1 MNINNKKTKKMKKVK
16 LLTLLTV
23 LLVVFSFEK
32 TQAQDANAILKK
44 IDNILTAPSSIYENV
59 SITLIDRTGRKQV
72 RTANVW
78 MKGKEQRLFRFT
90 SPSSS
95 KGISFLSL
103 PKDVMYL
110 YMPAF
115 GKERRIASSVKN
127 QKFAGTDLTYD
138 ELQSK
143 DYSQKY
149 SAKLLKTQGNLYVLQ
164 LTPKEKS
171 HYSKLIMKVDKT
183 NNLPTYLESFDRGG
197 NKVKTSSM
205 IFAKSGNFW
214 YAKKLTVKDLKT
226 KHSTIM
232 TVSSVKFNTSLSNE
246 IFSVRNLKK

>member
-1 MNINNKKTKKMKKVK
+1 MKKVK
-16 LLTLLTV
+16 LLTMVTV
-23 LLVVFSFEK
+23 LLVVFSFGK
-32 TQAQDANAILKK
+32 AQAQDANAILKK
-44 IDNILTAPSSIYENV
+44 IDNILTAPANIYENV
-59 SITLIDRTGRKQV
+59 SITLIDRAGRKQV
-72 RTANVW
+72 RTAKVW
-78 MKGKEQRLFRFT
+78 MQGKEHRLFKFT

-149 SAKLLKTQGNLYVLQ
+149 SAKLLKTEGNLYVLQ
-164 LTPKEKS
+164 LTPKQKS
-171 HYSKLIMKVDKT
+171 HFSKLIMKVNKI
-183 NNLPTYLESFDRGG
+183 NNLPTYLESYDRGG
-197 NKVKTSSM
+197 NKVKTSTM
-205 IFAKSGNFW
+205 TFAKSGNFW
-214 YAKKLTVKDLKT
+214 YAKNLTVKDLKT
-226 KHSTIM
+226 KHTTIM
-232 TVSSVKFNTSLSNE
+232 TVSAVKFNSSLSSDL
-246 IFSVRNLKK
+246 FTVRNMKK